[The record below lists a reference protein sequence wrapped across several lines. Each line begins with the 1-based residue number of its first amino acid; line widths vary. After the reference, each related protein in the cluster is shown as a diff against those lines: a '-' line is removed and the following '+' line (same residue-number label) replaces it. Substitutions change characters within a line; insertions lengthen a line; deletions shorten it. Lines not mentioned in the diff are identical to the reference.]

1 MEISIEKLKQQLA
14 TEKPNY
20 EDFEGCFYALKNT
33 QKELL
38 NLVEYAT
45 DVKKDDEKFKD
56 LHRKLAGEN
65 TTHLIENLRNTGYY
79 VGKDNSDFGKAII
92 NMGYRLLE
100 QTRAGKRGDVY
111 YGILRIYVS
120 FGKTFPKD
128 LVEAFKPIY
137 TEEMFKVFIFSFL
150 SGIIGKEQ
158 QNENNI

>member
-1 MEISIEKLKQQLA
+1 MDILIQKLNEQLS
-14 TEKPNY
+14 TGDVKY
-20 EDFEGCFYALKNT
+20 EDFESCFYELKAA
-33 QKELL
+33 QKELQ
-38 NLVEYAT
+38 NLLEYAS
-45 DVKKDDEKFKD
+45 DVKKDDKKFKD

-79 VGKDNSDFGKAII
+79 VGKDNSDFGKAIM

-100 QTRAGKRGDVY
+100 QTRAAKRGDVY

-137 TEEMFKVFIFSFL
+137 SEEMFKVFIFSFL

-158 QNENNI
+158 QNENNN